1 MNFITCT
8 QMFIE
13 YKWLI
18 SGGQFFKLASQAL
31 MFRRKRWWAT
41 SLRLESAGFD
51 EIVKGELSVAVPVRL
66 LHDVIH
72 VDLQLPHFAL
82 LQCRL
87 QLFPRDE
94 AIFVPVKLLEDVA
107 HLSIPELIQVTI

>member
-1 MNFITCT
+1 MSF
-8 QMFIE
+8 E

-18 SGGQFFKLASQAL
+18 SEGQFFELAPQA
-31 MFRRKRWWAT
+31 RCKEDKRLRAS
-41 SLRLESAGFD
+41 SLGLESAGFD
-51 EIVKGELSVAVPVRL
+51 EIVKGQLSVAVPVCL

-94 AIFVPVKLLEDVA
+94 AIFVPVKLLEDIA
-107 HLSIPELIQVTI
+107 HLSIPELIQVTIIKFL